1 MATSTQ
7 PKLKANLLAAL
18 QEWDGLGDVQRT
30 YGWPK
35 SPAKEFLMLGD
46 ILDDGESTAL
56 LGTRHP
62 REERYTLLVTI
73 KTEKQTVLQ
82 QIATERGYAI
92 AAELESLLRGNP
104 TVDGAVRLAAI
115 VGIGLTELGNDNT
128 RAAFLEVKIG
138 CQARI

>member
-18 QEWDGLGDVQRT
+18 TKWDGLTDVQRT

-46 ILDDGESTAL
+46 ILDDGEQTAQMGL
-56 LGTRHP
+56 RS
-62 REERYTLLVTI
+62 REERYTLLAMI
-73 KTEKQTVLQ
+73 KTEKETVVQ

-92 AAELESLLRGNP
+92 AAELEALLRADP
-104 TVDGAVRLAAI
+104 TVGGAVRLAAI
-115 VGIGLTELGNDNT
+115 TGIGLNELGNDST